1 MLRNWEFFHGPKTI
15 KHSFATSADFE
26 DVFQITDNS
35 TYKSFTTEES
45 KHKPCGLK
53 TSLKYAYDFD
63 EKILKAFII
72 VAMIVFIDFLKTQ
85 RKCKRYH
92 KIQTNRI
99 WIINC

>member
-26 DVFQITDNS
+26 NVFQITDNS

-72 VAMIVFIDFLKTQ
+72 VAMIVLIDFLKTQ